1 MAIESAAPE
10 VAGRV
15 EVAMATGGPLDLA
28 CRKAAADALSQTLEV
43 LGVDHAHGLAPRS
56 AGQ

>member
-1 MAIESAAPE
+1 MAIQSAAPE

-15 EVAMATGGPLDLA
+15 EVAIATGGPLDLA

-43 LGVDHAHGLAPRS
+43 LGVDHAHALAPR
-56 AGQ
+56 AAEQ